1 MRTRAARAAAVLA
14 AAAVLTGGCAGSG
27 AAQPPSHPVAKP
39 SATARPSATAAQR
52 PPSGLG
58 VLGRF
63 RAGVRWLRF
72 TEPAHAGPTGQ
83 RLGPRTLRVQV
94 WYPLSGAAGRPVAGP
109 LPLIA

>member
-14 AAAVLTGGCAGSG
+14 DAAVLTGGCAGSG

-58 VLGRF
+58 V
-63 RAGVRWLRF
+63 RWLRF
-72 TEPAHAGPTGQ
+72 PEPAHAGPTGQ

-109 LPLIA
+109 LPLIAF